1 MKVPYFL
8 KVLKRKVVG
17 LYIRHKYF
25 LWRDVKI
32 QNKRYREHPDRAA
45 EGYYTAPATK
55 RSGKKRAV
63 CIYNECNLK
72 IGGLVDRLRA
82 IVSIYKI
89 CKEKDIELKVL
100 FTHPFNLNRYLQ
112 PAKVD
117 WKITPQELNYN
128 TNETDLCYIYTATGS
143 DYEIK
148 KQEKWFRREL
158 GREFHEFHIRTN
170 AMFSYKHNFSELF
183 CEIFEPTPL
192 LKSLIDKQKEILGEE
207 YISTSFR
214 FLNLL
219 GDFNEP
225 CAKTPLTIEESSK
238 LISANIAQIEKL
250 HTEFPDKKILVNSD
264 SITFLQAADNLPY
277 TYVIPGEIS
286 HVDNSTTEAGN
297 AHDKTLTDFF
307 MIANAQSIYL
317 FITGDMY
324 NSGFP
329 YAASM
334 LYNRPFHIVRH

>member
-17 LYIRHKYF
+17 LYVRHKYY
-25 LWRDVKI
+25 LWREVKK
-32 QNKRYREHPDRAA
+32 QSRLYKENPERAQ
-45 EGYYTAPATK
+45 EGYYAAPAQERK
-55 RSGKKRAV
+55 SKKRAV
-63 CIYNECNLK
+63 CIYDETLK
-72 IGGLVDRLRA
+72 VGGLVDRLRG

-89 CKEKDIELKVL
+89 CKEKDIEFKVH
-100 FTHPFNLNRYLQ
+100 FAHPFKLSRYLQ
-112 PAKVD
+112 PNKVN
-117 WKITPQELNYN
+117 WEITAEELNRN
-128 TNETDLCYIYTATGS
+128 TNETDICYIYTATGS
-143 DYEIK
+143 DYEVN

-158 GREFHEFHIRTN
+158 SKEYHEFHIRTN
-170 AMFSYKHNFSELF
+170 ALFSYKYNFSELF
-183 CEIFEPTPL
+183 GEIFKPTPL
-192 LKSLIDKQKEILGEE
+192 LNSLINKQKEALGEE

-225 CAKTPLTIEESSK
+225 FGKTPLTIEDSSK
-238 LISANIAQIEKL
+238 LISANIAQLEKL
-250 HTEFPDKKILVNSD
+250 HTEFPEKKILVNSD
-264 SITFLQAADNLPY
+264 SITFLQAANNLPY
-277 TYVIPGEIS
+277 TYIIPGDIS
-286 HVDNSTTEAGN
+286 HVDNTNKPADN

-307 MIANAQSIYL
+307 MIANAQNIYL

-334 LYNRPFHIVRH
+334 LYSRPFHIIRY